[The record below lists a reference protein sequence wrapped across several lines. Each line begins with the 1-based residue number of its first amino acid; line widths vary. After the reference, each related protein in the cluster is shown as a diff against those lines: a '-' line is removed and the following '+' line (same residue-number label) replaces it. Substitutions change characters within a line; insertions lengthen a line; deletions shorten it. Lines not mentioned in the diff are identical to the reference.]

1 MNKVQTGKV
10 MVETKENSMVDN
22 VLIDLAGFLD
32 VYTTKIDFKSPGLM
46 VTNIRERAS
55 FSGIHTNI

>member
-1 MNKVQTGKV
+1 MDKVQTGKV

-22 VLIDLAGFLD
+22 VLTDLAGLLD
-32 VYTTKIDFKSPGLM
+32 VHTTKIDFKSPGLM
-46 VTNIRERAS
+46 VSNIRERAS